1 MEIKLLEVAGL
12 ESMYAALHLPFGK
25 DITRTRDKDNI
36 LLKKLIL
43 AGPEHAKV
51 TRGLMYWIQIDAP
64 IYWWRE
70 METYRIGR
78 ERLSCESTMHI
89 DCKGLTG
96 AELQKAKAEIP
107 MGKEQ
112 RAIDMFSAQCLR
124 NIYKQRHH
132 HRLPEWKQFCEFIKT
147 LPYADKFITCVL

>member
-1 MEIKLLEVAGL
+1 MEIKLLEVAGMG
-12 ESMYAALHLPFGK
+12 SIYRALHLPFGK
-25 DITRTRDKDNI
+25 GLSSDKDKDDALI
-36 LLKKLIL
+36 KKLIN

-51 TRGLMYWIQIDAP
+51 TRGLIYWLEINAP

-89 DCKGLTG
+89 DCKGLSG
-96 AELQKAKAEIP
+96 EKLQKAKANIP

-112 RAIDMFSAQCLR
+112 KAIDLYSAQCLR
-124 NIYKQRHH
+124 EIYRQREH
-132 HRLPEWKQFCEFIKT
+132 HRLPEWKQFCKFIEH
-147 LPYADKFITCVL
+147 LPYADRFILC